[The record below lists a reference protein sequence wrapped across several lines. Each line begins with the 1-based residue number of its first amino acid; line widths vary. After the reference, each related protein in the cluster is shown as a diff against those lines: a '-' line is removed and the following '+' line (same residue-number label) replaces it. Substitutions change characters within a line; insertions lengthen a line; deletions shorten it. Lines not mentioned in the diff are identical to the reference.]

1 MATDFWSSSHYRDWI
16 VDRATL
22 DQARALDL
30 QYADQTQVALIG
42 IVFANVISKLCK
54 KLNLRQQV
62 TATATV
68 YFRRFYVKNSYCET
82 DPFFVAAAC
91 CYLAAKAEEI
101 PVHLKNVVAESRTL
115 FSSMFNEYAMKSFPS
130 DHSKLAEMEF
140 YLLEDLDFDLIVF
153 HPYRSLHALFARY
166 EAVQESEAGEV
177 GSTASFY
184 NDGER
189 YWGTGEGRMEDLEDG
204 AVQMAWFLIND
215 TYRTDLCLI
224 HPPWIIAVAAIYL
237 ALVLH
242 NQTRAKLTPPS
253 KPSVN
258 PTGGGSK
265 HSAAA
270 QNKYIRFLAGLN
282 VSLPEVATVA
292 QEMISLYALWDQLG
306 EGGGSG
312 SEAGAAVTEAG
323 MREME
328 PRRRVMTEREI
339 VQLVIKM
346 RAERELDAAHPS
358 NGMPV
363 AVDKRLERAQA

>member
-16 VDRATL
+16 VDRATCE
-22 DQARALDL
+22 QARAIDL
-30 QYADQTQVALIG
+30 KYADPTQVALIG

-62 TATATV
+62 IATATV
-68 YFRRFYVKNSYCET
+68 YFRRFYIKNAYCET
-82 DPFFVAAAC
+82 DPFFVASAC

-101 PVHLKNVVAESRTL
+101 PVHLKSVVAESRSL
-115 FSSMFNEYAMKSFPS
+115 YSSNEYQMKSFPS

-177 GSTASFY
+177 GSNATASFY

-189 YWGTGEGRMEDLEDG
+189 YWGTGEGRMEDMEDG
-204 AVQMAWFLIND
+204 AVSMAWFVIND
-215 TYRTDLCLI
+215 TYRSDLCLI
-224 HPPWIIAVAAIYL
+224 YPPWILAVAAIYL

-242 NQTRAKLTPPS
+242 SSTRTKLAPAS

-258 PTGGGSK
+258 PAGGVK
-265 HSAAA
+265 YAAAA
-270 QNKYIRFLAGLN
+270 QSKYIRFLAGIN
-282 VSLPEVATVA
+282 VSLPEVATIV
-292 QEMISLYALWDQLG
+292 QEMISLYALWDHLVEGNGG
-306 EGGGSG
+306 E
-312 SEAGAAVTEAG
+312 AAAAVTEAG
-323 MREME
+323 LKDTE
-328 PRRRVMTEREI
+328 PKRKTMTEREV

-346 RAERELDAAHPS
+346 RADREQDTAHPS
-358 NGMPV
+358 NGMPL
-363 AVDKRLERAQA
+363 AVDKRLERTQAM